1 MEQTAKTKTIKI
13 VCIVLAAIVVATAI
27 ATGLFVYFN
36 SNTYRFRMSDFVGEY
51 VSQSKLPSVDC
62 PLMFSFADMAS
73 PEDGGNYYCRVKDGN
88 PVIEYAKNI
97 TEESCQR
104 EEIDNLD
111 VEIEK
116 VVKKYAYWFNETC
129 QISEDKLTFGKFGEF
144 VMAEDEIQD
153 HFDEKND
160 TSPLRVWTVVADD
173 GTQFVC
179 ALTAPSDKSSN
190 YDSDKATIAI
200 ESENISVTMTDG
212 NTRLIKLFVDLVR
225 KNDDFVV
232 EPTDEKHILKALQPK
247 SYYILPEGDMTLYL
261 REKDPCECA
270 FDVSDDNVDVL
281 IDDILQ
287 SKVDGKF
294 VLDIKSFKIYK
305 ITLHNKGEQVAVG
318 KITSEYINVLGGS
331 HTIRAGESK
340 IYKLELQGGI
350 HLLATQNDNIKFV
363 ERYSADMSVI
373 DFDINKSEYVINSV
387 GAQCYYVMLS
397 NDSETDQEFTLIE
410 RTSTEL
416 MGSSQIVIEENQNS
430 VLCRIVGTLDGD
442 YNLEL
447 DFGDLQSIPSIKLY
461 RSDGNN
467 KAYYVTQSGT
477 KLKYQFSLTSGEEVL
492 VIMKRSSST
501 SGEIV
506 VSCRFSHIVHV
517 D

>member
-1 MEQTAKTKTIKI
+1 MEQSAKTKTIKI
-13 VCIVLAAIVVATAI
+13 VGIVLAAIVVATAL

-88 PVIEYAKNI
+88 PVVEYAKNI

-116 VVKKYAYWFNETC
+116 VVKKYAYWFDEIC
-129 QISEDKLTFGKFGEF
+129 QVSEDKLTFGKFGEF

-200 ESENISVTMTDG
+200 ESESISVATSDG
-212 NTRLIKLFVDLVR
+212 NTRHIKLFVDLVR
-225 KNDDFVV
+225 KNNDFVV

-305 ITLHNKGEQVAVG
+305 ITLRNKGEQVAVG
-318 KITSEYINVLGGS
+318 RITSEYINVLGGS
-331 HTIRAGESK
+331 HTIRAMEGK
-340 IYKLELQGGI
+340 VYKLELQSGF
-350 HLLATQNDNIKFV
+350 HLLTTQNDNIKIV
-363 ERYSADMSVI
+363 KIYSADMSVI
-373 DFDINKSEYVINSV
+373 DHDINKSEYMIYSSD
-387 GAQCYYVMLS
+387 AECYYVMLS

-410 RTSTEL
+410 RRPTEL
-416 MGSSQIVIEENQNS
+416 MGSSQVVIEENQNS

-447 DFGDLQSIPSIKLY
+447 DFGDLQRIPSIKLY

-467 KAYYVTQSGT
+467 KAYYVTKKGT
-477 KLKYQFSLTSGEEVL
+477 QLKYQFSLTKGEEVF
-492 VIMKRSSST
+492 VIFERGSDMVGTITIAYELAS
-501 SGEIV
+501 
-506 VSCRFSHIVHV
+506 
-517 D
+517 